1 MPVLADFKLQAYL
14 LANAQELIDIMGRT
28 KASNLL
34 GSGGAY
40 IKSPYCRKAVSAP
53 SQKPLDNNST
63 IANSLTD
70 KDKIHFIPT
79 LPGFVRSKL
88 TPYFKIYKTFV
99 EEDTGMEADLQLLT
113 RNYSKQISF
122 TNPGVSVEN
131 IELVRLG
138 GNPAEIDTNITVR
151 LDLYAQ
157 KIGHF
162 FDRFTDS
169 PLFISENK
177 TKNDLKPE
185 TRAQIDRGVSWSD
198 LLKIDLDEV
207 AFSEDDP
214 RSDRQKEAAIFD
226 VDTVKNLFEDFRN
239 GNYYDDLKQRIK
251 LEIGYNKVA
260 QSVLDG
266 FSSDH
271 QEEIKNMIAAQ
282 KQVFYLNLVQNEISY
297 NERQGTNITV
307 NFVAASGLSTNT
319 RKSDLF
325 FDPYLYEE
333 ELRLNDLRSKIQKN
347 LAEKPDDPIEAFIVD
362 PFSALD
368 RDEDIDPL
376 QQAADRGVL
385 GARGRRRGQDIPD
398 PNFSKYYGGGKVDAL
413 TTIEEKKAALDI
425 IQTTQDNL
433 RKIQKNLLINGLYA
447 FACHRRGTDYSA
459 NNDESARTGIT
470 NFLGNEA
477 QSHLT
482 RDQLK
487 SRAYVH
493 FARYEDVLNKVS
505 NKLSTKNKDG
515 TGDPIILDLATI
527 EDRDHFRNY
536 GAISG
541 DLGGGLTGLVED
553 FAINPSQERTDEEV
567 LETINSGGT
576 GNRNELEGDEVDIEF
591 TFFGDIIDVAL
602 EIIASNNRTYDPGM
616 KTEDRLFKKSKDLLY
631 TGLSADSVAKTAFV
645 KPFYF
650 DVLSHRVDY
659 RNASIR
665 PNQRLEG
672 LYNILGEIIH
682 SEIVYA
688 NPADPGGEPIKINL
702 ADVPISMIEYKKW
715 FATNIGGTRRTNFF
729 IGNFIKQMLNWLSG
743 LIADAVNYD
752 KSRTSSKEPPE
763 LTMNKF
769 FANKDDS
776 FFLLNLTPNANR
788 IATASQNLSNNSYG
802 AISLESLL
810 KAFNEQDVGKPNPKT
825 ITLIS
830 QTPELVLS
838 RPTTTTRK
846 ARDLEKNIPHVSI
859 NNATAGALI
868 TARFSREDMPGLREA
883 RLFEGENFRNQS
895 LLREKYNSTLEL
907 NGNTFFKP
915 GTVFYIEPGQL
926 DLGYTDDAVSYAQQ
940 LGLGGYF
947 VTIRVEHQ
955 LFFGEK
961 LQWITIV
968 SSKWKSFG
976 NSINVDLGYDRKGVT
991 SFLARRA
998 MAFDTDTDEGK
1009 VALDRLFADYY
1020 IDIARQTA
1028 RNEREEGTD

>member
-28 KASNLL
+28 KST
-34 GSGGAY
+34 AY
-40 IKSPYCRKAVSAP
+40 IKSPYCRKAASAP
-53 SQKPLDNNST
+53 GQQPLDNNST

-79 LPGFVRSKL
+79 LPGSVRSKL

-113 RNYSKQISF
+113 RNYGKEISF

-214 RSDRQKEAAIFD
+214 RSERQKEAAIFD

-251 LEIGYNKVA
+251 LEIGYNEVA

-266 FSSDH
+266 FSSDR

-333 ELRLNDLRSKIQKN
+333 ELRLNDLRSRIQKS
-347 LAEKPDDPIEAFIVD
+347 LAEEPDDPIEAFIVD
-362 PFSALD
+362 PFSAFD

-385 GARGRRRGQDIPD
+385 GARGRSRGQDIPD

-447 FACHRRGTDYSA
+447 FACHRRGTAYRA
-459 NNDESARTGIT
+459 NYDERAKTGIT
-470 NFLGNEA
+470 NFLGNEN
-477 QSHLT
+477 QTNLT

-487 SRAYVH
+487 SRAYIH

-527 EDRDHFRNY
+527 IGRASVNY

-541 DLGGGLTGLVED
+541 DLNGDLFNLAED
-553 FAINPSQERTDEEV
+553 FAINPSQERTEEETLSILLSDE
-567 LETINSGGT
+567 SGRK
-576 GNRNELEGDEVDIEF
+576 RNQLEGDEVDIEF

-602 EIIASNNRTYDPGM
+602 EIIASNNRTYDPGI

-631 TGLSADSVAKTAFV
+631 RGLSADSVAKTAFA

-650 DVLSHRVDY
+650 DRSSHGI
-659 RNASIR
+659 RNASFR
-665 PNQRLEG
+665 PSQRLEG

-769 FANKDDS
+769 FANKDES
-776 FFLLNLTPNANR
+776 FFLLNLTPNTVFQ
-788 IATASQNLSNNSYG
+788 ATRTAIASQNLSDDSYG
-802 AISLESLL
+802 AISIESLL
-810 KAFNEQDVGKPNPKT
+810 KSFNEQDVAKLNPKT

-915 GTVFYIEPGQL
+915 GTIFYIEPGQL

-998 MAFDTDTDEGK
+998 LAFDTSKQQGRD
-1009 VALDRLFADYY
+1009 ALDSLFADYY
-1020 IDIARQTA
+1020 IEIARQTA

>member
-14 LANAQELIDIMGRT
+14 LANAQELIDIARRT
-28 KASNLL
+28 KSN
-34 GSGGAY
+34 AY
-40 IKSPYCRKAVSAP
+40 IRSPYCRKAVSAP
-53 SQKPLDNNST
+53 GQEPLDNNSS

-79 LPGFVRSKL
+79 LPGSVRSKL

-113 RNYSKQISF
+113 RDYSKEISF
-122 TNPGVSVEN
+122 INPGVSVEN

-162 FDRFTDS
+162 FDRFTNS
-169 PLFISENK
+169 PLFISKNK

-185 TRAQIDRGVSWSD
+185 TRVQIDRGVSWSD

-207 AFSEDDP
+207 AFTEDDP

-226 VDTVKNLFEDFRN
+226 IDTVKNLFEDFRN

-251 LEIGYNKVA
+251 LEIGYNEVA

-266 FSSDH
+266 FSSAR
-271 QEEIKNMIAAQ
+271 QEKIKNMIAAQ

-297 NERQGTNITV
+297 NEKQGTNITV

-333 ELRLNDLRSKIQKN
+333 ELRLNDLRSRIQKS
-347 LAEKPDDPIEAFIVD
+347 LAEEPEEAIQAFIVD

-368 RDEDIDPL
+368 MDEDIDPL
-376 QQAADRGVL
+376 QQAADRGVI
-385 GARGRRRGQDIPD
+385 GTRPHRGQDLPA
-398 PNFSKYYGGGKVDAL
+398 PNFSKYNSGGKVDAL
-413 TTIEEKKAALDI
+413 TTVEEKKAALDI

-447 FACHRRGTDYSA
+447 FGTAGAGSAATAGGAIAADFEQFFTDFTNSNTGQGVDPGLIRR
-459 NNDESARTGIT
+459 
-470 NFLGNEA
+470 
-477 QSHLT
+477 
-482 RDQLK
+482 
-487 SRAYVH
+487 SRAYIH
-493 FARYEDVLNKVS
+493 FARYSDVLNKVS
-505 NKLSTKNKDG
+505 NKLSTVNDDG
-515 TGDPIILDLATI
+515 TGAVIVRDLALPLWQ
-527 EDRDHFRNY
+527 E
-536 GAISG
+536 G
-541 DLGGGLTGLVED
+541 TGNTLRANQLFQD
-553 FAINPSQERTDEEV
+553 FAENPGQERTDEEYLSV
-567 LETINSGGT
+567 ILSDSGYR
-576 GNRNELEGDEVDIEF
+576 NRRRNLIEGDEVDIEF

-616 KTEDRLFKKSKDLLY
+616 KTEDRLFKKSKDLIY
-631 TGLSADSVAKTAFV
+631 FGASADVVAKTAFA

-650 DVLSHRVDY
+650 DRASQGV
-659 RNASIR
+659 RNAAFR
-665 PNQRLEG
+665 PNQRLQH
-672 LYNILGEIIH
+672 LYDILGEIIY

-729 IGNFIKQMLNWLSG
+729 IGNFIKQMLNWVSG

-769 FANKDDS
+769 FANKDES
-776 FFLLNLTPNANR
+776 FFLLD
-788 IATASQNLSNNSYG
+788 ATQHNNPIGSQNLSDDSYG

-825 ITLIS
+825 ATLIS
-830 QTPELVLS
+830 QTPELVIS
-838 RPTTTTRK
+838 RPTITTRE

-868 TARFSREDMPGLREA
+868 AARFSREDMPGLREA

-915 GTVFYIEPGQL
+915 GTIFYIEPGQL

-976 NSINVDLGYDRKGVT
+976 NSINVDLDYDRKGVT

-998 MAFDTDTDEGK
+998 LAFDTDAEVGPNRVREGRN
-1009 VALDRLFADYY
+1009 ALDRLLADYY
-1020 IDIARQTA
+1020 IEIARQEEI
-1028 RNEREEGTD
+1028 NVIEEGTD